1 MDNILLDI
9 QDGTVRISAA
19 DYQGRINT
27 SIEGILTDNNISVCI
42 EPRLLIEA
50 LKTLPEQPIS
60 ITIDDK
66 FSITVKYKGS
76 KFELVGISPKEFPKE
91 KDVTNA
97 TKISIPAKIL
107 LNGIEK
113 TVFCAA
119 NDDLRPIMTSVYLDI
134 AEGQINFVA
143 SDGHKLALLELRD
156 ESITEKISFALPLKI
171 ATILKGIVKPSD
183 ELVNIFINGNSARF
197 EYGSESIV
205 ATLLEGNYPNY
216 RSVIPQNNDKV
227 LSIGKAELN
236 GAIKRVSVFAN
247 QASSLVKLEL
257 SNDLINY
264 PLRILIFLLLQMKQL
279 LVSITIN
286 KLLSASKDIFLQS

>member
-1 MDNILLDI
+1 M
-9 QDGTVRISAA
+9 
-19 DYQGRINT
+19 
-27 SIEGILTDNNISVCI
+27 
-42 EPRLLIEA
+42 
-50 LKTLPEQPIS
+50 
-60 ITIDDK
+60 
-66 FSITVKYKGS
+66 
-76 KFELVGISPKEFPKE
+76 
-91 KDVTNA
+91 
-97 TKISIPAKIL
+97 
-107 LNGIEK
+107 
-113 TVFCAA
+113 
-119 NDDLRPIMTSVYLDI
+119 
-134 AEGQINFVA
+134 
-143 SDGHKLALLELRD
+143 LELRD